1 MGGSDP
7 RATTS
12 LADPELSVRRDLSR
26 LRLLVAEGPDAG
38 RWCEVAEAPVRIG
51 SDPACDLALSDD
63 TVSRRHLE
71 ARREPDGVRI
81 IDLESR
87 NGTFLGDSR
96 VRDAVVGL
104 GASLRLGRT
113 RIAIVPWEENF
124 HPEPS
129 GSERFGPAVG
139 RSRRMREIFATLEE
153 VAATDL
159 TLLLQGETG
168 TGKEVLA
175 EAVHRRSPRAG
186 GPFVVVDCTTLPRDL
201 VESELFGHRKGA
213 FTGAQA
219 DRAGC
224 LEQARGG
231 TLLLDEVGDLPLDS
245 QPKLLR
251 VLEKRQMRPVGS
263 DRALDIDVRVI
274 AASRDDLRA
283 RVAEG
288 RFREDL
294 YFRLAV
300 VTLRI
305 PPLRER
311 PEDLP
316 LLLSHFA
323 SELSGG
329 RRTLAF
335 ALSQVQELLALPWE
349 GNVRELRN
357 AVERTLALDKNGEL
371 DERAFVREVARSVR
385 GAGAGE
391 RISFKQAKAR
401 VVESFERA
409 YLVELIQRHRGNLSR
424 AAREAGLD
432 RHHLRDLLDKH
443 RIEIP

>member
-1 MGGSDP
+1 MGGP
-7 RATTS
+7 ETRATTS
-12 LADPELSVRRDLSR
+12 LADPELSIRRDLSR

-38 RWCEVAEAPVRIG
+38 KWCAIEETPCVLG
-51 SDPACDLALSDD
+51 SDPACDLPLCDD

-71 ARREPDGVRI
+71 ARREADGVRI
-81 IDLESR
+81 VDLGSR
-87 NGTFLGDSR
+87 NGTFLEGAR
-96 VRDAVVGL
+96 IRDVVVGL

-113 RIAIVPWEENF
+113 RIKVAPWEENLRR
-124 HPEPS
+124 EPS
-129 GSERFGPAVG
+129 GSDRFGAVVG
-139 RSRRMREIFATLEE
+139 ASRRMREIFATLEE

-168 TGKEVLA
+168 TGKEALA
-175 EAVHRRSPRAG
+175 EAVHQRSKRGG
-186 GPFVVVDCTTLPRDL
+186 GPFVVVDCTTLPREL

-213 FTGAQA
+213 FTGAFS

-263 DRALDIDVRVI
+263 DHAVDIDVRVI

-283 RVAEG
+283 RVEDG

-294 YFRLAV
+294 YYRLAV
-300 VTLRI
+300 VTLQL

-311 PEDLP
+311 PEDVP
-316 LLLSHFA
+316 RLLSHFVSA
-323 SELSGG
+323 LSGG
-329 RRTLAF
+329 QRALEFSLAET
-335 ALSQVQELLALPWE
+335 QELLSLPWE

-357 AVERTLALDKNGEL
+357 AVERALALEKGRAL
-371 DERAFVREVARSVR
+371 DARGFVREMLRTLDGKGAR
-385 GAGAGE
+385 E
-391 RISFKQAKAR
+391 RISFKRAKAR

-409 YLVELIQRHRGNLSR
+409 YLVELVQRHGGNLSR

-432 RHHLRDLLDKH
+432 RHHLRDLLSKH
-443 RIEIP
+443 KIEIP